1 MERPLFFSLRRGGL
15 LGALIAAWGFG
26 AAAAPLQSPLV
37 SGVQAQDVFW
47 APKFQ
52 VVRERT
58 LPHSWLYMQWNERAL
73 RHAAGQKVTGDLNGT
88 WDEANLYKFI
98 ETIAYALAMRRDV
111 ALEKRVD
118 ELVALLAKV
127 QRPDGYVHVYI
138 INSGKPPWDPKFLDG
153 SHDGY
158 VLGHLI
164 EAAIEYQA
172 ATGKTNLLNVAV
184 RAADQAYAQFLG
196 PQGQPGFC
204 GHAELE
210 MALVELYRVT
220 RQPRYLELARAFV
233 EWRGHGKVQPAGPT
247 PRAYFQDHLPLREQ
261 RTLEGHAV
269 RAIFFATG
277 VADLALETGEADY
290 RLAAHRFWD
299 CVTLRRMAVTGA
311 IGPRAEHEALGEDYE
326 LPQNGYYESCAACG
340 LADFAHRMFFLERHA
355 EAMDV
360 LERVLYNAVL
370 HGLGLSGTN
379 SYYQNPLSDRHRP
392 RYNSWVCCP
401 PNLSRTLLQAGRYAY
416 AFGPR
421 EVYLN
426 LYLGGTVSLPLAAG
440 RMELAVQ
447 TDYPW
452 SGNVRV
458 EVRPETPQR
467 ATLRFRW
474 PGWCRQMML
483 KLNGALLQPPP
494 ARERGYVNLER
505 EWRAGDVVEIEMAM
519 PVERWVAH
527 PNVQACRNQVALQR
541 GPLVYGFEGL
551 DNDGQ
556 AQVELGENPQFQ
568 IEHRPQWLG
577 GVTVIRGQRADG
589 RPFTAI
595 PFYALANRE
604 PSTQEVWA
612 VQRGWR
618 LNDSWWEGRLYRRW
632 EEVRAKP

>member
-1 MERPLFFSLRRGGL
+1 M
-15 LGALIAAWGFG
+15 ALWTWVMSAAE
-26 AAAAPLQSPLV
+26 PLQCPPLSRV
-37 SGVQAQDVFW
+37 KVQDAFW

-52 VVRERT
+52 IIRERT
-58 LPHSWLYMQWNERAL
+58 IPHSWHYMQWNERAL
-73 RHAAGQKVTGDLNGT
+73 RHAAGQKVAGDLNGT
-88 WDEANLYKFI
+88 WDEANLYKFF
-98 ETIAYALAMRRDV
+98 ETIAYALAMQRDA

-118 ELVALLAKV
+118 ELVDLLAKI

-138 INSGKPPWDPKFLDG
+138 LNSGKPPWDPKFLDG

-164 EAAIEYQA
+164 EAAIEYHA
-172 ATGKTNLLNVAV
+172 ATGKTNLLQVAM
-184 RAADQAYAQFLG
+184 RAADQAYNHFLG
-196 PQGQPGFC
+196 PNGQPGFC

-210 MALVELYRVT
+210 MALVELYRLT

-277 VADLALETGEADY
+277 VADLALETSEADY

-326 LPQNGYYESCAACG
+326 LPHNGYYESCAACG
-340 LADFAHRMFFLERHA
+340 LADFAHRLFLLERHA
-355 EAMDV
+355 EAADV

-379 SYYQNPLSDRHRP
+379 SYYQNPLSDRNRP

-416 AFGPR
+416 AHTQT
-421 EVYLN
+421 EVYVN
-426 LYLGGTVSLPLAAG
+426 LYVGGAVSLPLAAG
-440 RMELAVQ
+440 PMDLEVQ

-452 SGNVRV
+452 SGQVRIH
-458 EVRPETPQR
+458 VRPAKPQR
-467 ATLRFRW
+467 AALLLRW
-474 PGWCRQMML
+474 PGWCRQMTV
-483 KLNGALLQPPP
+483 KVNGALLP
-494 ARERGYVNLER
+494 ASALRERGFVKLER
-505 EWRAGDVVEIEMAM
+505 DWRHGDVVEVEMAM

-527 PNVQACRNQVALQR
+527 PNVQACRGQVALQR

-551 DNDGQ
+551 DNDGLPL
-556 AQVELGENPQFQ
+556 VELGDNPQFQ
-568 IEHRPQWLG
+568 VEHRPQWLG
-577 GVTVIRGQRADG
+577 GLTVIRGVRADG
-589 RPFTAI
+589 RPFLAI

-632 EEVRAKP
+632 EEVREVPK